1 MNFQEYKSLCEYV
14 DGLTVNL
21 DDAMEE
27 LFPVRRSL
35 VSKGNQIT
43 TEILKEKFKLKY
55 DERILY
61 PSGFEIGTWSVPN
74 SWDLIEFQLKD
85 QSGNVLFNLTD
96 TNLRVTSGS
105 CSFVGKIKL
114 EDLLKRI
121 HTKPELPNAVPYTTS
136 YYGKKDWSICL
147 SENEKM
153 KIIKNGSK
161 YFDVLIKVSEK
172 PSSLVIENYNIQ
184 GLSDRFSLFW
194 TYNCHP
200 QLAQNELSGVAVWAI
215 LLSALQHFEKKKKFN
230 RGYLFAI
237 GPETIGA
244 IALIDFFYK
253 QNLEPENAVVLT
265 CLGAESD
272 LLSVQSARK
281 EHSYLQKAI
290 EKSLLDNDIKNFK
303 VDGFDMRGSDE
314 RQFDFPSVNIETSYF
329 STKKYHQYPQYHTSD
344 DNLEFISSEQLR
356 KSSKIYLYVIFI
368 LENNAFYVAKSRGEP
383 MLSKIGLWTIKN
395 SGGKVPLGF
404 KATDI
409 LVNCDG
415 ENDLLS
421 ISLKVKQPFFKVL
434 EYITVFEKNGLV
446 EKL

>member
-1 MNFQEYKSLCEYV
+1 MNFQEYKSLCDYV
-14 DGLTVNL
+14 DRITVHL
-21 DDAMEE
+21 DDLMED
-27 LFPVRRSL
+27 LFPVRRSI

-43 TEILKEKFKLKY
+43 TNILKERFKLIY
-55 DERILY
+55 DDTISY

-74 SWDLIEFQLKD
+74 SWDLIDFELKD
-85 QSGNVLFNLTD
+85 QSGNVLFNLND

-105 CSFVGKIKL
+105 CSFFGVVKL

-121 HTKPELPNAVPYTTS
+121 NTKPELPNAIPYTTA

-147 SENEKM
+147 SENEKI
-153 KIIKNGSK
+153 KIIENGSK
-161 YFDVLIKVSEK
+161 NFQILIKVSEK
-172 PSSLVIENYNIQ
+172 PSSLVIENYKFK
-184 GLSDRFSLFW
+184 GASDELSLFW

-215 LLSALQHFEKKKKFN
+215 LLSTLQHFEKKKILN
-230 RGYLFAI
+230 RGYFFAI

-244 IALIDFFYK
+244 ISLIDFFYK
-253 QNLEPENAVVLT
+253 HNLKPENAVVLT

-272 LLSVQSARK
+272 VLSVQSSRK
-281 EHSYLQKAI
+281 ENSYLQRVI
-290 EKSLLDNDIKNFK
+290 EKALQDNDIKNYK
-303 VDGFDMRGSDE
+303 VDSFEMRGSDE

-329 STKKYHQYPQYHTSD
+329 STKKYHQYPQYHTSE
-344 DNLEFISSEQLR
+344 DNLGFISSKQLR
-356 KSSKIYLYVIFI
+356 QSSKIYLYVIFI
-368 LENNAFYVAKSRGEP
+368 MENNAIYVTKSRGEP
-383 MLSKIGLWTIKN
+383 MLSKIGFWKIKN
-395 SGGKVPLGF
+395 AGGEVPRGF

-421 ISLKVKQPFFKVL
+421 ISLKIRQPFFKVL
-434 EYITVFEKNGLV
+434 EYISAFEKNGLV